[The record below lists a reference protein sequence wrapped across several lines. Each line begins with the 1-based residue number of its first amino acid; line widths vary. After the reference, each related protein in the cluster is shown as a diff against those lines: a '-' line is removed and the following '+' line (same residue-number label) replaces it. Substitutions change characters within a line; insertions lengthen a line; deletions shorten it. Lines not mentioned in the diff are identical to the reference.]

1 MKRKWF
7 FLVLIP
13 LLLMMLTVPVFASS
27 GAPGPAFSVETLGI
41 CVLVGV
47 VLSGIICA
55 ILASQMKNV
64 HTKTQARDYVAGSGL
79 TLTGRNDVFLR
90 RTVTRRKIDSG
101 KNS

>member
-7 FLVLIP
+7 SLLLIP
-13 LLLMMLTVPVFASS
+13 LLLAMLTVPVFAAS
-27 GAPGPAFSVETLGI
+27 GASGSAFTTETLGI

-55 ILASQMKNV
+55 ILASQMRNV
-64 HTKTQARDYVAGSGL
+64 RTKTQARDYVAGSGL